1 MSQYASGVDEEGV
14 LQIDVIVRGEVPDLS
29 NGMELT
35 LTPYYENYIQT
46 GQGERTPALILIS
59 LILSFI
65 YTHRSNYNP
74 DNNYRSPAFK
84 QQVVP
89 QMSQTRKQAAP
100 QLCFWIQ
107 QPLRKWQSPLKKM
120 STFTSDMST
129 STVEMSTQLSL
140 Y

>member
-59 LILSFI
+59 
-65 YTHRSNYNP
+65 
-74 DNNYRSPAFK
+74 
-84 QQVVP
+84 
-89 QMSQTRKQAAP
+89 QTGKFAAP
-100 QLCFWIQ
+100 QLHVFLDSSTSASEMVI
-107 QPLRKWQSPLKKM
+107 STKKM

-129 STVEMSTQLSL
+129 STIEMSTLLSL

>member
-59 LILSFI
+59 
-65 YTHRSNYNP
+65 
-74 DNNYRSPAFK
+74 
-84 QQVVP
+84 
-89 QMSQTRKQAAP
+89 QMGKQAAP
-100 QLCFWIQ
+100 QLCFWIHQ
-107 QPLRKWQSPLKKM
+107 HPLRKWQSPLKKC
-120 STFTSDMST
+120 
-129 STVEMSTQLSL
+129 
-140 Y
+140 